1 MSLGGRQF
9 VGSSV
14 ERDRCVPDILILA
27 SSARDAICS
36 NGRSGLT
43 PRSVARAER
52 RYCWPSFYSP
62 FDTRVRYQLSF
73 RYAGPVS
80 ATSPQGPFASFL
92 QVLRPVI
99 PYAVNRFQYVR
110 LKRTILDR
118 VPLVKAFWDLR
129 SMQPSE
135 WARL

>member
-62 FDTRVRYQLSF
+62 FDTRVRYQPHH
-73 RYAGPVS
+73 RRGR
-80 ATSPQGPFASFL
+80 SPASFKRSEERR
-92 QVLRPVI
+92 VGKK
-99 PYAVNRFQYVR
+99 NRR
-110 LKRTILDR
+110 RRSAASRRTTT
-118 VPLVKAFWDLR
+118 V
-129 SMQPSE
+129 STT
-135 WARL
+135 

>member
-36 NGRSGLT
+36 NGRAGLT

-62 FDTRVRYQLSF
+62 FDTRVR
-73 RYAGPVS
+73 VS

-118 VPLVKAFWDLR
+118 VPLVKDFWDLR